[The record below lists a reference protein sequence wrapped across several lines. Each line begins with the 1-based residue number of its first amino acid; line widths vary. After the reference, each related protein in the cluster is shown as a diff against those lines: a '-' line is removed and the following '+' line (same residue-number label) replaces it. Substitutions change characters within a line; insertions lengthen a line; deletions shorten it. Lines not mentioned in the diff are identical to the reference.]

1 MSINKK
7 KYKNKRKLV
16 EKNKGVYL
24 YILPICHL
32 LVIIDYQ
39 TGYQIKA

>member
-7 KYKNKRKLV
+7 NKNKRKFV
-16 EKNKGVYL
+16 EKNKRVYL
-24 YILPICHL
+24 YTLPLGHL